1 MARKWPPL
9 VTFMFLG
16 FLSKC
21 GSRPWGDQ
29 KVGGVWLGLRR
40 GSHQI
45 LKGLDHCFLLVAGE
59 GVWSRAWLCFGS
71 PAAVPIDAVH
81 VGGWRC
87 CDPGQTL
94 SFVSA
99 TE

>member
-1 MARKWPPL
+1 MARKWAPL
-9 VTFMFLG
+9 VTCMFLG
-16 FLSKC
+16 FLRKC
-21 GSRPWGDQ
+21 GSRPWADQ

-40 GSHQI
+40 WSHQV

-71 PAAVPIDAVH
+71 PAAVPINAVH
-81 VGGWRC
+81 VGGWKC